1 VTNSPIYLLAIAPH
15 PFDNDWGIA
24 GTIARLVREGKEVV
38 YVVCTNGDKG
48 TSDPS
53 IKPEVLAETR
63 KREQS
68 AAAKI
73 LGVKE
78 TVFLGYPDLGLE
90 YTPAFRQEILRL
102 ILKYRPEIVVTC
114 DPLFSP
120 HMSNPDHRVAG
131 RVVLDAVWPYALA
144 PNTYPDL
151 QAEGLEL
158 HKVKEVW
165 LWQTE
170 TPNFHSDVSN
180 TWEIKLQAI
189 KCHPSQVGVLADG
202 WEGRMYE
209 RAVQAARGE
218 NFKAAEVFRRFE
230 VLQRL

>member
-1 VTNSPIYLLAIAPH
+1 MISNSVYMLAIAPH

-24 GTIARLVREGKEVV
+24 GTVARLVREKKDVV

-48 TSDPS
+48 TSDPA
-53 IKPEVLAETR
+53 IKVQELAKTR
-63 KREQS
+63 QQEQS

-114 DPLFSP
+114 DPTFSP
-120 HMSNPDHRVAG
+120 LMSNPDHRVAG

-144 PNTYPDL
+144 PNTFPEL
-151 QAEGLEL
+151 TAEGFQL

-170 TPNFHSDVSN
+170 TPNFRSDISD
-180 TWEIKLQAI
+180 TWEIKLQAV
-189 KCHPSQVGVLADG
+189 KCHQSQVGVLASG
-202 WEGRMYE
+202 WEGRTYE
-209 RAVQAARGE
+209 RAVQAAQGE
-218 NFKAAEVFRRFE
+218 KFKAAEPFHRFE